1 MKILVGLSGG
11 IDSSVAAHLLAK
23 EGHEVEGVTML
34 IWKKASPYPAPVSPN
49 SCYSPAR
56 AEDKVQIAEFC
67 RRLSIPYHI
76 LDCSDLYEST
86 VLENFRSEYMN
97 ARTPNPC
104 VWCNQKIK
112 FGCLLDYARAQ
123 GISFDAFAT
132 GHYAR
137 ITYNQDFDRWE
148 LRRAKDLK
156 KDQSYFLYR
165 LDQVQ
170 LAHTLFPLGGLLK
183 SEVRAIDV
191 AQGFHEEGQAES
203 QDFYGGDYSELIGVE
218 DRPGDIVTT
227 DGRVLGRHKGFWHY
241 TIGQRKGLGIAA
253 ARPLYVLD
261 LDSVSNRVVVGFEDE
276 GGQSIAYVD
285 DVVWTSR
292 DDFDPGR
299 VYQVKVRSASRG
311 EAAYVEKT
319 GPCSFRV
326 RFRSPSRG
334 VTPGQSCVVYDD
346 DLVVAG
352 GIIESSP
359 LDMAH
364 VSC

>member
-1 MKILVGLSGG
+1 MKVLVGLSGG
-11 IDSSVAAHLLAK
+11 IDSSSVAAHLLAK

-34 IWKKASPYPAPVSPN
+34 IWKKDSPYPAPVSPN

-56 AEDKVQIAEFC
+56 AEDKVQIADFC

-112 FGCLLDYARAQ
+112 FGCLLDYA
-123 GISFDAFAT
+123 
-132 GHYAR
+132 
-137 ITYNQDFDRWE
+137 
-148 LRRAKDLK
+148 RRAKDLK

-276 GGQSIAYVD
+276 GGQSIADVD

-299 VYQVKVRSASRG
+299 IYQVKVRSASRG
-311 EAAYVEKT
+311 EDALVEKT

-326 RFRSPSRG
+326 RFMSPSRG

-359 LDMAH
+359 LDMVH

>member
-1 MKILVGLSGG
+1 MKVLVGLSGG

-34 IWKKASPYPAPVSPN
+34 IWKKDSPYPAPVSPN

-137 ITYNQDFDRWE
+137 ITYNQDLDRWE

-165 LDQVQ
+165 LDQDQ
-170 LAHTLFPLGGLLK
+170 LAHTLFPLGGLFK

-203 QDFYGGDYSELIGVE
+203 QDFYGG
-218 DRPGDIVTT
+218 
-227 DGRVLGRHKGFWHY
+227 

-276 GGQSIAYVD
+276 GGQSIADVD

-299 VYQVKVRSASRG
+299 IYQVKVRSASRG
-311 EAAYVEKT
+311 EDALVEKT